1 MFNKA
6 SFSRDYEVV
15 KHGVVKLLQSEGT
28 NPKGLEQEIS
38 NIAMA
43 SMVPLKAQW
52 LKVSPKNALTFLVKY
67 QVEIK
72 STMVLLESY
81 TFDSLVKTYRRVNLS
96 PTTKKV
102 LCGID
107 RYQDFV
113 NQAIEGKLQLV
124 SNKKQDQVLQSN
136 TFTQT
141 IGLKKETTKV
151 VSKPKV
157 ATKVATP
164 KNKFLDQA
172 ISSYDSSLG
181 ITRRV
186 IETKS
191 GNGQWTEIF
200 KNEYLK
206 DRALVK
212 VLSNDK
218 QFHGR
223 YLYIKSTKG
232 SKKQFFRIV
241 TKSAKFID
249 VPINDSFAVFE
260 YEPIQ

>member
-1 MFNKA
+1 
-6 SFSRDYEVV
+6 
-15 KHGVVKLLQSEGT
+15 
-28 NPKGLEQEIS
+28 
-38 NIAMA
+38 
-43 SMVPLKAQW
+43 
-52 LKVSPKNALTFLVKY
+52 
-67 QVEIK
+67 
-72 STMVLLESY
+72 MVLLESY

-141 IGLKKETTKV
+141 IGLKKETTKVVSKPKVATKV